1 MIKDNIKII
10 KDLTKI
16 FLKSAYQDINIIN
29 KETKKIN
36 KRSVFVW
43 LILIVSLALFYI
55 SNEIIKALVS
65 SGYPE
70 VFLSIYFLVLAIF
83 IMFQTIL
90 VCTNIFYFSKDIEL
104 ILPFPIKPVNLL
116 IAKFNT
122 LICTLYVSEAI
133 FGIIPICIY
142 GILTHSTLL
151 FYIYAVLI
159 FIFFPVFLA
168 LVLSIIMM
176 FVMKIS
182 KFIKNKE
189 IFQTIITLLLV
200 TSIFIVEYNVINNI
214 FIQNKEIEIVENNFQ
229 IADKLIEF
237 NNKIETSNK
246 LFLVINPAV
255 KVLKN
260 SNLQNIFEII
270 KIILI
275 DFITFII
282 FIFIGK
288 KTYLK
293 DILKNTSYLIK
304 TSNKRINL
312 YKKCK
317 KNIIFKAYIKKEFK
331 NLFRN
336 SMVFMQCVYPMII
349 SLITVII
356 ISIILLP
363 KLNEVLNNPDIK
375 QLIGNLEFDLSI
387 VYIILSGIQVLF
399 MISPAS
405 LTSISRDGKNASFMK
420 YIPISYFRQILYKG
434 LPQIFINSISV
445 IIIIGILY
453 YAFPSIGIVNVLL
466 VFISSM
472 ILNALNSYSMI
483 IVDLLNPKLEWDS
496 EYEILKQ
503 NNNRYFQYA
512 FTVIVILI
520 LVYLNK
526 VLEGINLNL
535 AIIIPSN
542 CPVTSY
548 TANKLSLNSFLSVK
562 KATVPPFISKPII
575 AVNVYPSF
583 S

>member
-16 FLKSAYQDINIIN
+16 FLKSAYQDVNIIN

-260 SNLQNIFEII
+260 SNLKNIFEII

-304 TSNKRINL
+304 TSNKGINL

-405 LTSISRDGKNASFMK
+405 LTSISRDGKNAGFMK

-445 IIIIGILY
+445 IIIVGILY

-472 ILNALNSYSMI
+472 ILNVLNSYSMI

-535 AIIIPSN
+535 AIII
-542 CPVTSY
+542 TSIVFLFILIIELILIKIRE
-548 TANKLSLNSFLSVK
+548 NKLMK
-562 KATVPPFISKPII
+562 KI
-575 AVNVYPSF
+575 N
-583 S
+583 

>member
-16 FLKSAYQDINIIN
+16 FLKSAYQDVNIIN

-104 ILPFPIKPVNLL
+104 ILPFPIKPVTLL

-304 TSNKRINL
+304 TSNKGINL

-405 LTSISRDGKNASFMK
+405 LTSISRDGKNAGFMK

-445 IIIIGILY
+445 IIIVGILY

-472 ILNALNSYSMI
+472 ILNVLNSYSMI

-535 AIIIPSN
+535 AIII
-542 CPVTSY
+542 TSIVFLFILIIELILIKIRE
-548 TANKLSLNSFLSVK
+548 NKLMK
-562 KATVPPFISKPII
+562 KI
-575 AVNVYPSF
+575 N
-583 S
+583 

>member
-16 FLKSAYQDINIIN
+16 FLKSAYQDVNIIN

-36 KRSVFVW
+36 KKSVFVW

-70 VFLSIYFLVLAIF
+70 VFLSIYFLILAIF

-189 IFQTIITLLLV
+189 TFQTIITLLLV

-237 NNKIETSNK
+237 NNRIETSNK
-246 LFLVINPAV
+246 FFLVINPAV

-293 DILKNTSYLIK
+293 DILKNTAYLIK
-304 TSNKRINL
+304 TSNKGINL

-363 KLNEVLNNPDIK
+363 KLNEILNNPDIK

-453 YAFPSIGIVNVLL
+453 CAFPSIGIVNVLL

-472 ILNALNSYSMI
+472 ILNVLNSYSMI

-535 AIIIPSN
+535 AIII
-542 CPVTSY
+542 TSIVFLFILIIELILIKIRE
-548 TANKLSLNSFLSVK
+548 NKLMK
-562 KATVPPFISKPII
+562 KI
-575 AVNVYPSF
+575 N
-583 S
+583 

>member
-282 FIFIGK
+282 FIFIVK

-304 TSNKRINL
+304 TSNKGINL

-535 AIIIPSN
+535 AIII
-542 CPVTSY
+542 TSIVFLFILIIELILIKIRE
-548 TANKLSLNSFLSVK
+548 NKLMK
-562 KATVPPFISKPII
+562 KI
-575 AVNVYPSF
+575 N
-583 S
+583 

>member
-104 ILPFPIKPVNLL
+104 ILPFPIKPVTLL

-237 NNKIETSNK
+237 NNRIETSNK

-304 TSNKRINL
+304 TSNKGINL

-405 LTSISRDGKNASFMK
+405 LTSISRDGKNAGFMK

-445 IIIIGILY
+445 IIIVGILY
-453 YAFPSIGIVNVLL
+453 YAFHSIGIVNVLL

-472 ILNALNSYSMI
+472 ILNVLNSYSMI

-535 AIIIPSN
+535 AIII
-542 CPVTSY
+542 TSIVFLFILIIELILIKIRE
-548 TANKLSLNSFLSVK
+548 NKLMK
-562 KATVPPFISKPII
+562 KI
-575 AVNVYPSF
+575 N
-583 S
+583 

>member
-16 FLKSAYQDINIIN
+16 FLKSAYQDVNIIN

-36 KRSVFVW
+36 KKSVFVW

-189 IFQTIITLLLV
+189 TFQTIITLLLV

-237 NNKIETSNK
+237 NNRIETSNK
-246 LFLVINPAV
+246 FFLVINPAV

-293 DILKNTSYLIK
+293 DILKNTAYLIK
-304 TSNKRINL
+304 TSNKGINL

-363 KLNEVLNNPDIK
+363 KLNEILNNPDIK

-405 LTSISRDGKNASFMK
+405 LTSISRDGKNAGFMK

-445 IIIIGILY
+445 IIIVGILY
-453 YAFPSIGIVNVLL
+453 YAFPFIGIVNVLL

-472 ILNALNSYSMI
+472 ILNVLNSYSMI

-535 AIIIPSN
+535 AIII
-542 CPVTSY
+542 TSIVFLFILIIELILIKIRE
-548 TANKLSLNSFLSVK
+548 NKLMK
-562 KATVPPFISKPII
+562 KI
-575 AVNVYPSF
+575 N
-583 S
+583 

>member
-214 FIQNKEIEIVENNFQ
+214 FIQNKEIKIVENNFQ

-304 TSNKRINL
+304 TSNKGINL

-445 IIIIGILY
+445 IIIVGILY
-453 YAFPSIGIVNVLL
+453 YAFHSIGIVNVLL

-472 ILNALNSYSMI
+472 ILNVLNSYSMI
-483 IVDLLNPKLEWDS
+483 IVDLLNPKLQWDS

-535 AIIIPSN
+535 AIII
-542 CPVTSY
+542 TSIVFLFILIIELILIKIRE
-548 TANKLSLNSFLSVK
+548 NKLMK
-562 KATVPPFISKPII
+562 KI
-575 AVNVYPSF
+575 N
-583 S
+583 

>member
-304 TSNKRINL
+304 TSNKGINL

-535 AIIIPSN
+535 AIII
-542 CPVTSY
+542 TSIVFLFILIIEMILIKIRE
-548 TANKLSLNSFLSVK
+548 NKLMK
-562 KATVPPFISKPII
+562 KI
-575 AVNVYPSF
+575 N
-583 S
+583 

>member
-405 LTSISRDGKNASFMK
+405 LTSISRDGKNAGFMK

-445 IIIIGILY
+445 IIIVGILY

-472 ILNALNSYSMI
+472 ILNVLNSYSMI

-535 AIIIPSN
+535 AIII
-542 CPVTSY
+542 TSIVFLFILIIELILIKIRE
-548 TANKLSLNSFLSVK
+548 NKLMK
-562 KATVPPFISKPII
+562 KI
-575 AVNVYPSF
+575 N
-583 S
+583 

>member
-317 KNIIFKAYIKKEFK
+317 KNIIFKAYIKKEIK

-466 VFISSM
+466 VFISTM

-483 IVDLLNPKLEWDS
+483 IVDLLNPKLQWDS

-535 AIIIPSN
+535 AIII
-542 CPVTSY
+542 TSIVFLFILIIELILIKIRE
-548 TANKLSLNSFLSVK
+548 NKLMK
-562 KATVPPFISKPII
+562 KI
-575 AVNVYPSF
+575 N
-583 S
+583 

>member
-55 SNEIIKALVS
+55 SNETIKALVS

-445 IIIIGILY
+445 IIIVGILY
-453 YAFPSIGIVNVLL
+453 YAFHSIGIVNVLL

-472 ILNALNSYSMI
+472 ILNVLNSYSMI
-483 IVDLLNPKLEWDS
+483 IVDLLNPKLQWDS

-535 AIIIPSN
+535 AIII
-542 CPVTSY
+542 TSIVFLFILIIELILIKIRE
-548 TANKLSLNSFLSVK
+548 NKLMK
-562 KATVPPFISKPII
+562 KI
-575 AVNVYPSF
+575 N
-583 S
+583 

>member
-16 FLKSAYQDINIIN
+16 FLKSAYQDVNIIN

-151 FYIYAVLI
+151 YYIYAVLI

-237 NNKIETSNK
+237 NNRIETSNK

-304 TSNKRINL
+304 TSNKGINL

-405 LTSISRDGKNASFMK
+405 LTSISRDGKNAGFMK

-445 IIIIGILY
+445 IIIVGILY

-472 ILNALNSYSMI
+472 ILNVLNSYSMI

-535 AIIIPSN
+535 AIII
-542 CPVTSY
+542 TSIVFLFILIIEMILIKIRE
-548 TANKLSLNSFLSVK
+548 NKLMK
-562 KATVPPFISKPII
+562 KI
-575 AVNVYPSF
+575 N
-583 S
+583 

>member
-304 TSNKRINL
+304 TSNKGINL

-445 IIIIGILY
+445 IIIVGILY
-453 YAFPSIGIVNVLL
+453 YAFHSIGIVNVLL

-535 AIIIPSN
+535 AIII
-542 CPVTSY
+542 TSIVFLFILIIELILIKIRE
-548 TANKLSLNSFLSVK
+548 NKLMK
-562 KATVPPFISKPII
+562 KI
-575 AVNVYPSF
+575 N
-583 S
+583 

>member
-16 FLKSAYQDINIIN
+16 FLKSAYQDVNIIN

-36 KRSVFVW
+36 KKSVFVW

-70 VFLSIYFLVLAIF
+70 VFLSIYFLILAIF

-189 IFQTIITLLLV
+189 TFQTIITLLLV

-237 NNKIETSNK
+237 NNRIETSNK
-246 LFLVINPAV
+246 FFLVINPAV

-293 DILKNTSYLIK
+293 DILKNTAYLIK
-304 TSNKRINL
+304 TSNKGINL

-363 KLNEVLNNPDIK
+363 KLNEILNNPDIK

-405 LTSISRDGKNASFMK
+405 LTSISRDGKNAGFMK

-453 YAFPSIGIVNVLL
+453 CAFPSIGIVNVLL

-472 ILNALNSYSMI
+472 ILNVLNSYSMI

-535 AIIIPSN
+535 AIII
-542 CPVTSY
+542 TSIVFLFILIIELILIKIRE
-548 TANKLSLNSFLSVK
+548 NKLMK
-562 KATVPPFISKPII
+562 KI
-575 AVNVYPSF
+575 N
-583 S
+583 

>member
-16 FLKSAYQDINIIN
+16 FLKSAYQDVNILN

-237 NNKIETSNK
+237 NNRIETSNK

-304 TSNKRINL
+304 TSNKGINL

-405 LTSISRDGKNASFMK
+405 LTSISRDGKNAGFMK

-472 ILNALNSYSMI
+472 ILNVLNSYSMI

-535 AIIIPSN
+535 AIII
-542 CPVTSY
+542 TSIVFLFILIIELILIKIRE
-548 TANKLSLNSFLSVK
+548 NKLMK
-562 KATVPPFISKPII
+562 KI
-575 AVNVYPSF
+575 N
-583 S
+583 

>member
-304 TSNKRINL
+304 TSNKGINL

-405 LTSISRDGKNASFMK
+405 LTSISRDGKNAGFMK

-453 YAFPSIGIVNVLL
+453 YAFSSIGIVNVLL

-472 ILNALNSYSMI
+472 ILNVLNSYSMI

-535 AIIIPSN
+535 AIII
-542 CPVTSY
+542 TSIVFLFILIIELILIKIRE
-548 TANKLSLNSFLSVK
+548 NKLMK
-562 KATVPPFISKPII
+562 KI
-575 AVNVYPSF
+575 N
-583 S
+583 

>member
-16 FLKSAYQDINIIN
+16 FLKSAYQDVNIIN

-116 IAKFNT
+116 IAKFNI

-445 IIIIGILY
+445 IIIVGILY

-472 ILNALNSYSMI
+472 ILNVLNSYSMI

-535 AIIIPSN
+535 AIII
-542 CPVTSY
+542 TSIVFLFILIIELILIKIRE
-548 TANKLSLNSFLSVK
+548 NKLMK
-562 KATVPPFISKPII
+562 KI
-575 AVNVYPSF
+575 N
-583 S
+583 

>member
-214 FIQNKEIEIVENNFQ
+214 FIQNKEIKIVENNFQ

-445 IIIIGILY
+445 IIIVGILY

-472 ILNALNSYSMI
+472 ILNVLNSYSMI

-535 AIIIPSN
+535 AIII
-542 CPVTSY
+542 TSIVFLFILIIELILIKIRE
-548 TANKLSLNSFLSVK
+548 NKLMK
-562 KATVPPFISKPII
+562 KI
-575 AVNVYPSF
+575 N
-583 S
+583 

>member
-293 DILKNTSYLIK
+293 DILK

-317 KNIIFKAYIKKEFK
+317 KNIIFKAYIKKEIK

-445 IIIIGILY
+445 IIIVGILY
-453 YAFPSIGIVNVLL
+453 YAFHSIGIVNVLL

-535 AIIIPSN
+535 AIII
-542 CPVTSY
+542 TSIVFLFILIIELILIKIRE
-548 TANKLSLNSFLSVK
+548 NKLMK
-562 KATVPPFISKPII
+562 KI
-575 AVNVYPSF
+575 N
-583 S
+583 

>member
-16 FLKSAYQDINIIN
+16 FLKSAYQDVNIIN

-304 TSNKRINL
+304 TSNKGINL

-405 LTSISRDGKNASFMK
+405 LTSISRDGKNAGFMK

-445 IIIIGILY
+445 IIIVGILY

-472 ILNALNSYSMI
+472 ILNVLNSYSMI

-535 AIIIPSN
+535 AIII
-542 CPVTSY
+542 TSIVFLFILIIELILIKIRE
-548 TANKLSLNSFLSVK
+548 NKLMK
-562 KATVPPFISKPII
+562 KI
-575 AVNVYPSF
+575 N
-583 S
+583 

>member
-229 IADKLIEF
+229 ISDKLIEF

-405 LTSISRDGKNASFMK
+405 LTSISRDGKNAGFMK

-445 IIIIGILY
+445 IIIVGILY
-453 YAFPSIGIVNVLL
+453 YAFPFIGIVNVLL

-472 ILNALNSYSMI
+472 ILNVLNSYSMI

-535 AIIIPSN
+535 AIII
-542 CPVTSY
+542 TSIVFLFILIIELILIKIRE
-548 TANKLSLNSFLSVK
+548 NKLMK
-562 KATVPPFISKPII
+562 KI
-575 AVNVYPSF
+575 N
-583 S
+583 

>member
-29 KETKKIN
+29 KEAKKIN

-317 KNIIFKAYIKKEFK
+317 KNIIFKAYIKKEIK

-445 IIIIGILY
+445 IIIVGILY
-453 YAFPSIGIVNVLL
+453 YAFHSIGIVNVLL

-535 AIIIPSN
+535 AIII
-542 CPVTSY
+542 TSIVFLFILIIELILIKIRE
-548 TANKLSLNSFLSVK
+548 NKLMK
-562 KATVPPFISKPII
+562 KI
-575 AVNVYPSF
+575 N
-583 S
+583 

>member
-16 FLKSAYQDINIIN
+16 FLKSAYQDVNIIN

-36 KRSVFVW
+36 KKSVFVW

-142 GILTHSTLL
+142 GMLTHSTLL

-189 IFQTIITLLLV
+189 TFQTIITLLLI

-214 FIQNKEIEIVENNFQ
+214 FIQNKKIEIVENNFQ

-237 NNKIETSNK
+237 NNRIETSNK
-246 LFLVINPAV
+246 FFLVINPAV

-304 TSNKRINL
+304 TSNKGINL

-363 KLNEVLNNPDIK
+363 KLNEILNNPDIK

-405 LTSISRDGKNASFMK
+405 LTSISRDGKNTGFMK

-453 YAFPSIGIVNVLL
+453 CAFPSIGIVNVLL

-472 ILNALNSYSMI
+472 ILNVLNSYSMI

-535 AIIIPSN
+535 AIII
-542 CPVTSY
+542 TSIVFLFILIIELILIKIRE
-548 TANKLSLNSFLSVK
+548 NKLMK
-562 KATVPPFISKPII
+562 KI
-575 AVNVYPSF
+575 N
-583 S
+583 

>member
-16 FLKSAYQDINIIN
+16 FLKSAYQDVNIIN

-304 TSNKRINL
+304 TSNKGINL

-375 QLIGNLEFDLSI
+375 QLMGNLEFDLSI

-405 LTSISRDGKNASFMK
+405 LTSISRDGKNAGFMK

-445 IIIIGILY
+445 IIIVGILY

-472 ILNALNSYSMI
+472 ILNVLNSYSMI

-535 AIIIPSN
+535 AIII
-542 CPVTSY
+542 TSIVFLFILIIELILIKIRE
-548 TANKLSLNSFLSVK
+548 NKLMK
-562 KATVPPFISKPII
+562 KI
-575 AVNVYPSF
+575 N
-583 S
+583 

>member
-122 LICTLYVSEAI
+122 LIYTLYVSEAI

-260 SNLQNIFEII
+260 SNLKNIFEII

-304 TSNKRINL
+304 TSNKGINL

-336 SMVFMQCVYPMII
+336 SMAFMQCVYPMII

-472 ILNALNSYSMI
+472 ILNVLNSYSMI

-535 AIIIPSN
+535 AIII
-542 CPVTSY
+542 TSIVFLFILIIELILIKIRE
-548 TANKLSLNSFLSVK
+548 NKLMK
-562 KATVPPFISKPII
+562 KI
-575 AVNVYPSF
+575 N
-583 S
+583 

>member
-16 FLKSAYQDINIIN
+16 FLKSAYQDVNILN

-142 GILTHSTLL
+142 GMLTHSTLL

-237 NNKIETSNK
+237 NNRIETSNK

-304 TSNKRINL
+304 TSNKGINL

-405 LTSISRDGKNASFMK
+405 LTSISRDGKNAGFMK

-472 ILNALNSYSMI
+472 ILNVLNSYSMI

-535 AIIIPSN
+535 AIII
-542 CPVTSY
+542 TSIVFLFILIIELILIKIRE
-548 TANKLSLNSFLSVK
+548 NKLMK
-562 KATVPPFISKPII
+562 KI
-575 AVNVYPSF
+575 N
-583 S
+583 

>member
-304 TSNKRINL
+304 TSNKGINL

-535 AIIIPSN
+535 AIII
-542 CPVTSY
+542 TSIVFLFILIIELILIKIRE
-548 TANKLSLNSFLSVK
+548 NKLMK
-562 KATVPPFISKPII
+562 KI
-575 AVNVYPSF
+575 N
-583 S
+583 

>member
-304 TSNKRINL
+304 TSNKGINL

-317 KNIIFKAYIKKEFK
+317 KNIIFKAYIKKEIK

-445 IIIIGILY
+445 IIIVGILY
-453 YAFPSIGIVNVLL
+453 YAFHSIGIVNVLL

-535 AIIIPSN
+535 AIII
-542 CPVTSY
+542 TSIVFLFILIIELILIKIRE
-548 TANKLSLNSFLSVK
+548 NKLMK
-562 KATVPPFISKPII
+562 KI
-575 AVNVYPSF
+575 N
-583 S
+583 

>member
-151 FYIYAVLI
+151 FYIYAILI

-214 FIQNKEIEIVENNFQ
+214 FIQNKEIKIVENNFQ

-246 LFLVINPAV
+246 LFLLINPAV

-260 SNLQNIFEII
+260 NNLQNIFEII

-445 IIIIGILY
+445 IIIVGILY
-453 YAFPSIGIVNVLL
+453 YAFHSIGIVNVLL

-472 ILNALNSYSMI
+472 ILNVLNSYSMI
-483 IVDLLNPKLEWDS
+483 IVDLLNPKLQWDS

-535 AIIIPSN
+535 AIII
-542 CPVTSY
+542 TSIVFLFILIIELILIKIRE
-548 TANKLSLNSFLSVK
+548 NKLMK
-562 KATVPPFISKPII
+562 KI
-575 AVNVYPSF
+575 N
-583 S
+583 

>member
-16 FLKSAYQDINIIN
+16 FLKSSYQDINIIN

-36 KRSVFVW
+36 KKSVFVW

-55 SNEIIKALVS
+55 SNEIIKVLVS
-65 SGYPE
+65 YGYPE
-70 VFLSIYFLVLAIF
+70 LFLSIYFLVLGIF

-189 IFQTIITLLLV
+189 TFQTIITLLLI

-237 NNKIETSNK
+237 NNRIETSNK
-246 LFLVINPAV
+246 FFLVINPAV

-293 DILKNTSYLIK
+293 DILKNTAYLIK
-304 TSNKRINL
+304 TSNKGINL

-405 LTSISRDGKNASFMK
+405 LTSISRDGKNAGFMK

-453 YAFPSIGIVNVLL
+453 CAFPSIGIVNVLL

-472 ILNALNSYSMI
+472 ILNVLNSYSMI

-503 NNNRYFQYA
+503 NNNRYFEYA
-512 FTVIVILI
+512 FTVIIILI

-535 AIIIPSN
+535 AIII
-542 CPVTSY
+542 TSIVFLFILIIELILIKIRE
-548 TANKLSLNSFLSVK
+548 NKLMK
-562 KATVPPFISKPII
+562 KI
-575 AVNVYPSF
+575 N
-583 S
+583 

>member
-16 FLKSAYQDINIIN
+16 FLKSAYQDVNIIN

-36 KRSVFVW
+36 KKSVFVW

-260 SNLQNIFEII
+260 SNLKNIFEII

-304 TSNKRINL
+304 TSNKGINL

-472 ILNALNSYSMI
+472 ILNVLNSYSMI

-535 AIIIPSN
+535 AIII
-542 CPVTSY
+542 TSIVFLFILIIELILIKIRE
-548 TANKLSLNSFLSVK
+548 NKLMK
-562 KATVPPFISKPII
+562 KI
-575 AVNVYPSF
+575 N
-583 S
+583 

>member
-16 FLKSAYQDINIIN
+16 FLKSAYQDVNIIN

-36 KRSVFVW
+36 KKSVFVW

-142 GILTHSTLL
+142 GMLTHSTLL

-189 IFQTIITLLLV
+189 TFQTIITLLLV

-214 FIQNKEIEIVENNFQ
+214 FIQNKKIEIAENNFQ

-237 NNKIETSNK
+237 NNRIETSNK
-246 LFLVINPAV
+246 FFLVINPAV

-293 DILKNTSYLIK
+293 DILKNTAYLIK
-304 TSNKRINL
+304 TSNKGINL

-363 KLNEVLNNPDIK
+363 KLNEILNNPDIK

-405 LTSISRDGKNASFMK
+405 LTSISRDGKNAGFMK

-472 ILNALNSYSMI
+472 ILNVLNSYSMI

-512 FTVIVILI
+512 FTVIIILI

-535 AIIIPSN
+535 SIII
-542 CPVTSY
+542 TSIVFLFILIIELILIKIRE
-548 TANKLSLNSFLSVK
+548 NKLMK
-562 KATVPPFISKPII
+562 KI
-575 AVNVYPSF
+575 N
-583 S
+583 

>member
-10 KDLTKI
+10 KDLTNI

-151 FYIYAVLI
+151 FYIYAILI

-214 FIQNKEIEIVENNFQ
+214 FIQNKEIKIVENNFQ

-445 IIIIGILY
+445 IIIVGILY
-453 YAFPSIGIVNVLL
+453 YAFHSIGIVNVLL

-472 ILNALNSYSMI
+472 ILNVLNSYSMI
-483 IVDLLNPKLEWDS
+483 IVDLLNPKLQWDS

-535 AIIIPSN
+535 AIII
-542 CPVTSY
+542 TSIVFLFILIIELILIKIRE
-548 TANKLSLNSFLSVK
+548 NKLMK
-562 KATVPPFISKPII
+562 KI
-575 AVNVYPSF
+575 N
-583 S
+583 

>member
-16 FLKSAYQDINIIN
+16 FLKSAYQDVNIIN

-317 KNIIFKAYIKKEFK
+317 KNIIFKAYIKKEIK

-445 IIIIGILY
+445 IIIVGILY
-453 YAFPSIGIVNVLL
+453 YAFHSIGIVNVLL

-535 AIIIPSN
+535 AIII
-542 CPVTSY
+542 TSIVFLFILIIELILIKIRE
-548 TANKLSLNSFLSVK
+548 NKLMK
-562 KATVPPFISKPII
+562 KI
-575 AVNVYPSF
+575 N
-583 S
+583 

>member
-304 TSNKRINL
+304 TSNKGINL

-445 IIIIGILY
+445 IIIVGILY
-453 YAFPSIGIVNVLL
+453 YAFHSIGIVNVLL

-483 IVDLLNPKLEWDS
+483 IVDLLNPKLQWDS

-535 AIIIPSN
+535 AIII
-542 CPVTSY
+542 TSIVFLFILIIELILIKIRE
-548 TANKLSLNSFLSVK
+548 NKLMK
-562 KATVPPFISKPII
+562 KI
-575 AVNVYPSF
+575 N
-583 S
+583 

>member
-16 FLKSAYQDINIIN
+16 FLKSAYQDVNIIN

-229 IADKLIEF
+229 ISDKLIEF

-405 LTSISRDGKNASFMK
+405 LTSISRDGKNAGFMK

-445 IIIIGILY
+445 IIIVGILY

-472 ILNALNSYSMI
+472 ILNVLNSYSMI

-535 AIIIPSN
+535 AIII
-542 CPVTSY
+542 TSIVFLFILIIELILIKIRE
-548 TANKLSLNSFLSVK
+548 NKLMK
-562 KATVPPFISKPII
+562 KI
-575 AVNVYPSF
+575 N
-583 S
+583 

>member
-16 FLKSAYQDINIIN
+16 FLKSAYQDVNIIN

-237 NNKIETSNK
+237 NNRIETSNK

-304 TSNKRINL
+304 TSNKGINL

-483 IVDLLNPKLEWDS
+483 IVDLLNPKLQWDS

-535 AIIIPSN
+535 AIII
-542 CPVTSY
+542 TSIVFLFILIIELILIKIRE
-548 TANKLSLNSFLSVK
+548 NKLMK
-562 KATVPPFISKPII
+562 KI
-575 AVNVYPSF
+575 N
-583 S
+583 

>member
-16 FLKSAYQDINIIN
+16 FLKSAYQDVNIIN

-36 KRSVFVW
+36 KKSVFVW

-70 VFLSIYFLVLAIF
+70 VFLSIYFLILAIF

-151 FYIYAVLI
+151 FYIYVVLI
-159 FIFFPVFLA
+159 FIFFPIFLA

-176 FVMKIS
+176 FIMKIS

-189 IFQTIITLLLV
+189 TFQTIITLLLV

-214 FIQNKEIEIVENNFQ
+214 FIQNKKIEIVENNFQ

-237 NNKIETSNK
+237 NNRIETSNK
-246 LFLVINPAV
+246 FFLVINPAV

-260 SNLQNIFEII
+260 SNLQNIFEIF

-293 DILKNTSYLIK
+293 DILKNTAYLIK
-304 TSNKRINL
+304 TSNKGINL

-363 KLNEVLNNPDIK
+363 KLNEILNNPDIK

-405 LTSISRDGKNASFMK
+405 LTSISRDGKNAGFMK

-453 YAFPSIGIVNVLL
+453 CAFPSIGIVNVLL

-472 ILNALNSYSMI
+472 ILNVLNSYSMI

-535 AIIIPSN
+535 AIII
-542 CPVTSY
+542 TSIVFLFILIIELILIKIRE
-548 TANKLSLNSFLSVK
+548 NKLMK
-562 KATVPPFISKPII
+562 KI
-575 AVNVYPSF
+575 N
-583 S
+583 

>member
-214 FIQNKEIEIVENNFQ
+214 FIQNKEIKIIENNFQ

-445 IIIIGILY
+445 IIIVGILY
-453 YAFPSIGIVNVLL
+453 YAFHSIGIVNVLL

-472 ILNALNSYSMI
+472 ILNVLNSYSMI
-483 IVDLLNPKLEWDS
+483 IVDLLNPKLQWDS

-535 AIIIPSN
+535 AIII
-542 CPVTSY
+542 TSIVFLFILIIELILIKIRE
-548 TANKLSLNSFLSVK
+548 NKLMK
-562 KATVPPFISKPII
+562 KI
-575 AVNVYPSF
+575 N
-583 S
+583 